1 MFQPEVRT
9 ETQQQNRMISL
20 RLMVNSFQV
29 ERCAKNKIEFHQKN
43 TQYVHKVFHS
53 QASVN

>member
-1 MFQPEVRT
+1 MFQAEVRT